1 MSHHHCATGSYT
13 GAGTWLTRKED
24 TMAVQV
30 LIRRKIMETREN
42 EVSPLIVKLRSLA
55 TVQPGYIC
63 GETLNCIDPPGRSE
77 YLVRST
83 WHSVEV
89 WNRWLNSKERASL
102 NDQIDQL
109 SREKA
114 QYAIYEPLVGGIIP
128 ASNIEGET

>member
-1 MSHHHCATGSYT
+1 MSHHHCATGSNT
-13 GAGTWLTRKED
+13 WAGTWLTRKED
-24 TMAVQV
+24 T
-30 LIRRKIMETREN
+30 
-42 EVSPLIVKLRSLA
+42 IVKLRSLA

-63 GETLNCIDPPGRSE
+63 GETLNCIDPPGKSE

-128 ASNIEGET
+128 ASNIQEEA